1 MYVWRKQSANG
12 LLPQS
17 EPIRRYTDK
26 ESLGKHE
33 LCSLFV
39 RAEIVRMIE
48 WK

>member
-1 MYVWRKQSANG
+1 MYFWRKQSANG
-12 LLPQS
+12 LLPQL
-17 EPIRRYTDK
+17 EPIRHYIDK

-39 RAEIVRMIE
+39 RAEIVGMIE